1 MKTIAFTLIVA
12 CGLSACSVNGLGTG
26 PLQPASSSPIPAK
39 DGVDWTPVF
48 KDWERACEDGQ
59 VFAAFQDQ
67 LARYDGKRMRF
78 VFQRVTLPA
87 PYRQATAKTAQVK
100 NHGDYST
107 LYLPVTRGSYYG
119 IPVQGIELYRGHE
132 NGILGNNLILA
143 APLAQV
149 QKALAPVRYQRVTN
163 DVMGGESGVVLSARS
178 GFPQQT
184 VVGCDFS
191 N

>member
-1 MKTIAFTLIVA
+1 MKYFSLPLIVA
-12 CGLSACSVNGLGTG
+12 CVLSACSVN
-26 PLQPASSSPIPAK
+26 QPVPTQASQMPAK
-39 DGVDWTPVF
+39 DGVDWTPLF
-48 KDWERACEDGQ
+48 KDWERACENGK
-59 VFAAFQDQ
+59 VFAAFQQQ

-78 VFQRVTLPA
+78 VFQRVSLPV

-107 LYLPVTRGSYYG
+107 IYLPVTRGSYYG

-132 NGILGNNLILA
+132 NGIGGDNLILA
-143 APLAQV
+143 APLGQV
-149 QKALAPVRYQRVTN
+149 KKALAQVRYQRVAN
-163 DVMGGESGVVLSARS
+163 DATGGDLGVILSARE